1 MCRNLERLK
10 TMFRQILWYK
20 FLFVK
25 VIHFWGRRDSIF
37 NLNNVWHHSNI
48 SKSLENFI
56 LVMFY
61 ANVAIFKKNVF
72 IFKDRTLQKKI
83 ISKGRGFRGG
93 SDEKMRRMWFG
104 LEIDVVGL
112 PPLVQLNFRE
122 KYFECFDKNRFSFCP
137 GESYFVKFFQ
147 WHLLHLLDCIVF
159 SGFSENTVYRYT
171 GWQFVGLPV

>member
-56 LVMFY
+56 IVMFY
-61 ANVAIFKKNVF
+61 ALTSPYLKKMYLFSRIGHLIIINN
-72 IFKDRTLQKKI
+72 IERTR
-83 ISKGRGFRGG
+83 ISR
-93 SDEKMRRMWFG
+93 WFG
-104 LEIDVVGL
+104 QETEENMVRTRDWCGWPSS
-112 PPLVQLNFRE
+112 PPLSQAEDLAAVNQVTQAATRVGWGRESRVSQIVITATQICFEASALLN
-122 KYFECFDKNRFSFCP
+122 
-137 GESYFVKFFQ
+137 
-147 WHLLHLLDCIVF
+147 W
-159 SGFSENTVYRYT
+159 
-171 GWQFVGLPV
+171 